1 MVSQTHQQLIGE
13 LTAEM
18 QVQQS
23 QSQVQLPG
31 SLMTAITDVMN
42 YQVVTALTGTSMKIA
57 FIAVW

>member
-1 MVSQTHQQLIGE
+1 MVSQTHLQLICE

-31 SLMTAITDVMN
+31 SL
-42 YQVVTALTGTSMKIA
+42 LTILILIA
-57 FIAVW
+57 QPQQML